1 MTTYYILIINV
12 SILITLQLNQIY
24 IYMAIFIFTKYF
36 NGCFKKNKVVEKGI
50 KKFIREVLQ

>member
-1 MTTYYILIINV
+1 
-12 SILITLQLNQIY
+12 
-24 IYMAIFIFTKYF
+24 MAIFIFTKYF